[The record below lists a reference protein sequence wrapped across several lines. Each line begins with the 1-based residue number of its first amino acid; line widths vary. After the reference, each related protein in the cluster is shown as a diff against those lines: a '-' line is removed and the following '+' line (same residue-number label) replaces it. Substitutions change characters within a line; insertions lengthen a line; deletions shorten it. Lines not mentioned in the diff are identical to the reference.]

1 MDKNAAPRTRTILTQ
16 ELRFESDVVSA
27 RGRAR
32 QIAAGLGFDEQD
44 QTRIATSVSELARN
58 AFQYAGGGK
67 VEYLIEGEGR
77 PQLFVVRISD
87 QGPGIIDVNAV
98 LEGRYKSPTGLGLG
112 IIGARRL
119 MDALTIDSQPGSG
132 TTIWVKK
139 NLPPRLPIIT
149 AGDFDRITAELN
161 GLPAQSVFEELR
173 QQNQEL
179 LGAMDSLHHRQE
191 ELVLLNR
198 EMEETNRGVMA
209 LYAELDEKSQRL
221 KQSYDQ
227 KSAFLANMGH
237 ELRTPLNSITALSRL
252 LLDRADG
259 ELTAEQERQVRFI
272 REATE
277 DLSVLINDLLDL
289 AKMEAGKIVVRPV
302 EFEVAALFGALRGL
316 FRPLLTGAE
325 VSLIF
330 EEPQGL
336 PPLHT
341 DEGKVAQILRNI
353 ISNALKFTERGEV
366 RISAALT
373 PDRKA
378 VIFSVADTGIGILPE
393 DQEWIFQPFNQTE
406 HPLQKKVKGTGLGL
420 SLSRSLAA
428 LLGGE
433 IFLKS
438 EPVRGSTF
446 SAVIPLNYGEKVPA
460 VSDDLVK
467 SRESTFIIPAH
478 HPKRRIGVP
487 DRRSREVHYGNDLDI
502 KALESPA
509 KILIIDDD
517 PAARY
522 LLKVYLSDMTVMI
535 IEAENGQE
543 GLRLVREGKPQ
554 VVFLD
559 LKMPEMDG
567 FAVLKNL
574 KANPETRGIPVIVMT
589 AKDLNEE
596 EHRELTV
603 DVLAI
608 FKKEAATREA
618 VVEKVKE
625 AFE

>member
-119 MDALTIDSQPGSG
+119 MDALTIDSLPGSG

-161 GLPAQSVFEELR
+161 GLPAQSVFEELQ

-191 ELVLLNR
+191 ELVLLNQ

-221 KQSYDQ
+221 KQAYDQ

-252 LLDRADG
+252 LLDHVDG
-259 ELTAEQERQVRFI
+259 ELTDEQEKQVRFI
-272 REATE
+272 RKATE
-277 DLSVLINDLLDL
+277 DLSVLINDLLDM
-289 AKMEAGKIVVRPV
+289 AKIEAGKILVKPIR
-302 EFEVAALFGALRGL
+302 FDVASLFGTLRGL
-316 FRPLLTGAE
+316 FRPLVTGDE
-325 VSLIF
+325 VSLVF

-438 EPVRGSTF
+438 EPGRGSTF

-535 IEAENGQE
+535 IEAENGRE

-567 FAVLKNL
+567 FEVLKNL
-574 KANPETRGIPVIVMT
+574 KADPETRGIPVIVMA

-596 EHRELTV
+596 ENRQLAA